1 MSLRKDSSI
10 TNELVSEGHLPVWLK
25 DHIKWQ
31 AISPNSIPEERKNK
45 IMIIYPSEES
55 RMQSLSELSLE
66 GFAFDRKLHH
76 TINSLLISL
85 LADFRFPRLLSVKEE
100 FSIILHEECR
110 KEAKKL
116 SFPTINP
123 IPEMEWSRGKTSAL
137 STLHEYLSNENI
149 AESWVGPGL
158 NSFRK
163 ILKNLEQKTGRT
175 HPDMAIKKIIDRLS
189 TSDKPF
195 SLIDV
200 EGIIMLNHPPGMFK
214 SHQELLL
221 SISNHCPIHQLV
233 YPGNFRLGHMVFY

>member
-1 MSLRKDSSI
+1 MLGDVMLLRENYSV
-10 TNELVSEGHLPVWLK
+10 TNELVSEGNLSEWLK
-25 DHIKWQ
+25 EHIKWQ

-55 RMQSLSELSLE
+55 RTQSLSELSLE

-85 LADFRFPRLLSVKEE
+85 LADFRFPRLLPVKEE

-110 KEAKKL
+110 KAAKKL
-116 SFPTINP
+116 SFPIINP
-123 IPEMEWSRGKTSAL
+123 IPEMEWGRGKTTAL
-137 STLHEYLSNENI
+137 ATLHEYLSNESN
-149 AESWVGPGL
+149 AESWNGPGL

-175 HPDMAIKKIIDRLS
+175 HPDMAIKRIIDRLS

-200 EGIIMLNHPPGMFK
+200 EGIIMLNHPPGMSK

-221 SISNHCPIHQLV
+221 SISNHCPIHHLV
-233 YPGNFRLGHMVFY
+233 YP